1 MEQKVLAPTK
11 STKPIMANVQKEF
24 ETWRKTRKKRS
35 PVPKELWEAAIELTS
50 DYTIYEISKA
60 LGINSLRLEKKILS
74 ARGDGD
80 RDIIKRST
88 PSFIELNLGNNIS
101 TAECIVEVENKAGSK
116 IKMYFKGK
124 PHLDL
129 MKFGKAFLEQTS

>member
-1 MEQKVLAPTK
+1 MEQKVLKPGK
-11 STKPIMANVQKEF
+11 PTKPILADVQKEF

-35 PVPKELWEAAIELTS
+35 PVPRELWEAAVELTS

-60 LGINSLRLEKKILS
+60 LGINFLRLEKQILS
-74 ARGDGD
+74 ARGDQN
-80 RDIIKRST
+80 IIKRPT

-101 TAECIVEVENKAGSK
+101 AAECIVEVENRAGSK